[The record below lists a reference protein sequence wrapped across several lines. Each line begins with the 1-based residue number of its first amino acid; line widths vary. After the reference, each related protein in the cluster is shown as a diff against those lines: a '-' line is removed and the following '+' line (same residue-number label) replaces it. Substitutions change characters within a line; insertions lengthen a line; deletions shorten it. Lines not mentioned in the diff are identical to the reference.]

1 MTELEKELMT
11 QLSFARADL
20 VLARAEI
27 QMLTGA
33 LVAVT
38 EAESPTDMYEIA
50 VEALNDGR

>member
-1 MTELEKELMT
+1 MTDLEKELMT

-27 QMLTGA
+27 QRLVGA

-38 EAESPTDMYEIA
+38 EAESPEDMYFVA
-50 VEALNDGR
+50 TEALNAE